1 LADDGMQGD
10 EFDEQGSSEPDCPPP
25 PVCEEGAPEWMVTFG
40 DMMSLLV
47 CFFVIL
53 ISFSSMDV
61 IKYRSL
67 VGSLKSAFGSQSA
80 IASKVITGQA
90 TAISLGSSHDGSK
103 SLTDEN
109 LEEELVASVQK
120 EGMTGSAT
128 IARTDRGLVLRVR
141 ENVAFEPGSAIIRE
155 ESFQFLD
162 KVARICRLFDRKV
175 YVEGH
180 TDNIP
185 IHSDEFPSNW
195 ELSSVRA
202 SAIVRYMLDQHH
214 IMPEKFVASGLASTV
229 PIRSNTTANGREV
242 NRRVEFIFS
251 GRPSVEAF

>member
-1 LADDGMQGD
+1 MADDGLEELPEG
-10 EFDEQGSSEPDCPPP
+10 GSPEPDCPPP

-53 ISFSSMDV
+53 ISFSTMDV

-67 VGSLKSAFGSQSA
+67 VGSLKSAFGSQTA
-80 IASKVITGQA
+80 IASKVITAQT
-90 TAISLGSSHDGSK
+90 TAISLGAQHAGNK
-103 SLTDEN
+103 SMTDSQ
-109 LEEELVASVQK
+109 LEDELVSSVQK

-128 IARTDRGLVLRVR
+128 LARTDRGLVLRVR
-141 ENVAFEPGSAIIRE
+141 ENIAFTPGSAEIRE
-155 ESFQFLD
+155 ESFAFLD
-162 KVARICRLFDRKV
+162 RIANVCRLFDRKV

-185 IHSDEFPSNW
+185 INTEDFPSNW
-195 ELSSVRA
+195 ELSSMRA
-202 SAIVRYMLDQHH
+202 SSIVRYMLDRHH
-214 IMPEKFVASGLASTV
+214 LMPEKFVASGLASTV
-229 PIRSNTTANGREV
+229 PIQSNSSARGRSV